1 MHRRI
6 QQPGQVRLATY
17 FAAAV
22 LVPPNVAATLFEGD
36 WSATHGKLVTLGLL
50 CLDGAGIGLLLGF
63 VHRRWIDPRPV
74 NQPRRI
80 VAIGAHPDDL
90 ELACGGTIAKLH
102 DSGHEIHALVMSG
115 GEVGGDSS
123 LRPAEAVRGG
133 RLLGAS
139 SVVVHRFP
147 DTRLREA
154 ELEMTQV
161 IEAAL
166 RRYNPDIVLTHS
178 GNDQHQDHHAVHLAT
193 LRAARQHP
201 AILCYESPSVTSD
214 FSPQVF
220 IDIGDYVD
228 VKVKAVQAHRD
239 QAGKPYMTDDRIR
252 GIASFRGAQA
262 KIGHAE
268 GFEPVRLLCSSVGD
282 L

>member
-1 MHRRI
+1 M
-6 QQPGQVRLATY
+6 AY
-17 FAAAV
+17 FVAV
-22 LVPPNVAATLFEGD
+22 ALVPPNIAAVLFETE
-36 WSATHGKLVTLGLL
+36 WSLFTANVVRLGLF
-50 CLDGAGIGLLLGF
+50 CLDGVGIGLILLY
-63 VHRRWIDPRPV
+63 VHRRWIDAAPAT
-74 NQPRRI
+74 QARRI
-80 VAIGAHPDDL
+80 LAIGAHPDDL

-123 LRPAEAVRGG
+123 RRPREALTGG
-133 RLLGAS
+133 KLLGIS
-139 SVVVHRFP
+139 SVTVHDFP

-178 GNDQHQDHHAVHLAT
+178 GNDQHQDHHAVHVAT
-193 LRAARQHP
+193 LRAGRQHS
-201 AILCYESPSVTSD
+201 AILCYESPSVTSK
-214 FSPQVF
+214 FLPQVF
-220 IDIGDYVD
+220 VDIGDYVD

-239 QAGKPYMTDDRIR
+239 QAGKPYMTGDRIR

-268 GFEPVRLLCSSVGD
+268 GFEPVRLLASAVGD